1 MAIILE
7 IGGIVANPSIQKYL
21 VVDENDRDT
30 LIGKVGA
37 GTLVHTPGYAQI
49 WEMNE
54 DLVSW
59 TDLL

>member
-1 MAIILE
+1 MATILE
-7 IGGIVANPSIQKYL
+7 IGGVVANPSIQKYL

-54 DLVSW
+54 DLSSW
-59 TDLL
+59 TEVI